1 MLSSTISLA
10 PFESRRPTA
19 VDDYAD
25 GNPPMTLVPPDFL
38 VPLLARPV
46 AILGGGVS
54 GQAVRELLA
63 LLGARE
69 EIFDEQHGIGMA
81 RSFTLAVAKRHP
93 LVVFSPGFS
102 PGHAWL
108 QTARAAGCTC
118 LGELDFASLFWRGRI
133 IAITGTNGKT
143 TLTEFLTHAL
153 TASGEDAYAVGNV
166 GFPFS
171 RLLTIKR
178 APGEDSVA
186 LCEVSSFQAETLGH
200 FRADAALW
208 TNFAEDH
215 LERHPGLAAYFA
227 AKWNLIA
234 RTRAGAVFAGTSV
247 QRFAREFGRKLP
259 PEAGVSSEGA
269 APDPQLEG
277 TIFARYPQ
285 HENFLLAR
293 AWWRHDGR
301 SEGALYAAARTF
313 TLGRHRLTRIGEL
326 QRVSFWND
334 SKATNFHAVEAA
346 LATFA
351 APVHLI
357 AGGRAKGGDLL
368 AFIQR
373 IAGRTKHV
381 WLIGETRTVLAA
393 FCAAQHVPHTVCGT
407 LEKAVHGANAAAR
420 PGDNI
425 VLSPGFASFDMF
437 RGYADRGIQFEKL
450 VSNLGATSTFQ

>member
-1 MLSSTISLA
+1 MPTSTLSATPLK
-10 PFESRRPTA
+10 SRRLA
-19 VDDYAD
+19 VFGDYA
-25 GNPPMTLVPPDFL
+25 GSNPPMALLPPDFL
-38 VPLLARPV
+38 EPLLQRPV

-63 LLGARE
+63 QFGAQAGF
-69 EIFDEQHGIGMA
+69 FDEKSGSGAAQV
-81 RSFTLAVAKRHP
+81 FTTAEAKQHP
-93 LVVFSPGFS
+93 LVIFSPGFT

-118 LGELDFASLFWRGRI
+118 LGELDFASLFWRGRL

-153 TASGEDAYAVGNV
+153 AGAGEDAYAVGNV

-171 RLLTIKR
+171 RLITFKR
-178 APGEDSVA
+178 DPGADSVA
-186 LCEVSSFQAETLGH
+186 VCEVSSFQAETLQH

-215 LERHPGLAAYFA
+215 LERHPGLEAYFA
-227 AKWNLIA
+227 AKWNLFE
-234 RTRAGAVFAGTSV
+234 RTRASAVFAGTSV
-247 QRFAREFGRKLP
+247 QRFARRFGRRLP
-259 PEAGVSSEGA
+259 PEATVSSEGA

-285 HENFLLAR
+285 RENFLLAR

-301 SEGALYAAARTF
+301 PESALYAAARTF
-313 TLGRHRLTRIGEL
+313 NLGRHRLTRIGEL
-326 QRVSFWND
+326 HGVSFWND

-346 LATFA
+346 LATFP

-357 AGGRAKGGDLL
+357 AGGRAKGGDLF

-373 IAGRTKHV
+373 IANRTKHA
-381 WLIGETRTVLAA
+381 WLIGETRTALAA
-393 FCAAQHVPHTVCGT
+393 FCAAHHVPHTVCGT
-407 LEKAVHGANAAAR
+407 LEEAVRGAYAAAQ
-420 PGDNI
+420 PGDPV

-437 RGYADRGIQFEKL
+437 RDYADRGNQFEKL
-450 VSNLGATSTFQ
+450 VSNLGTTSTFQ

>member
-19 VDDYAD
+19 VDDYVD
-25 GNPPMTLVPPDFL
+25 GNPSMTLVPPDFL

-69 EIFDEQHGIGMA
+69 EIFDEQHGIGTA
-81 RSFTLAVAKRHP
+81 RDFTLAEAKRHP

-108 QTARAAGCTC
+108 QAARAAGCTC
-118 LGELDFASLFWRGRI
+118 LGELDFASLFWRGRL

-153 TASGEDAYAVGNV
+153 TVSGEDAYAVGNV

-171 RLLTIKR
+171 RLVTLKR
-178 APGEDSVA
+178 DPGEDSVA
-186 LCEVSSFQAETLGH
+186 LCEVSSFQAETLRH
-200 FRADAALW
+200 FRPDAALW
-208 TNFAEDH
+208 TNIAEDH
-215 LERHPGLAAYFA
+215 LERHPGFVAYFA
-227 AKWNLIA
+227 AKWNLFE
-234 RTRAGAVFAGTSV
+234 RTRDGAVFAGTSV

-301 SEGALYAAARTF
+301 PESALYAAARTF

-393 FCAAQHVPHTVCGT
+393 FCAAHQVPHTVCGT

-420 PGDNI
+420 PGDHI

-437 RGYADRGIQFEKL
+437 RGYADRGNQFEKL